1 MGVER
6 RDTEVSEGDGG
17 PRLVMPAPAKV
28 NLVLCIGGTREDGFH
43 DLVSIFQAVEIRD
56 TVMLSTLDAPEIR
69 VTASDARLPCDER
82 NTAYRA
88 ARLLRD
94 AHAPDRGVKIY
105 LEKRIPAEAGLGGG
119 SSDAAA
125 VLRGLNALWGLGL
138 STEALLPFAAAVGSD
153 VPFFLSA
160 GCALVRGRGERVE
173 PLPCSLDA
181 HLVIAKPAVGVS
193 TARAYAELDAL
204 RAGRVPEPCDDAIA
218 TMRAAL
224 ERGDR
229 AGVVRALRNDLEA
242 PVLAMHPEIAGLKA
256 ELLARGAEGALLS
269 GSGSAVFGL
278 FATEDAARECAGALA
293 ERWPWVCVARP
304 WRSR

>member
-1 MGVER
+1 
-6 RDTEVSEGDGG
+6 
-17 PRLVMPAPAKV
+17 
-28 NLVLCIGGTREDGFH
+28 
-43 DLVSIFQAVEIRD
+43 
-56 TVMLSTLDAPEIR
+56 
-69 VTASDARLPCDER
+69 
-82 NTAYRA
+82 
-88 ARLLRD
+88 
-94 AHAPDRGVKIY
+94 
-105 LEKRIPAEAGLGGG
+105 
-119 SSDAAA
+119 
-125 VLRGLNALWGLGL
+125 
-138 STEALLPFAAAVGSD
+138 
-153 VPFFLSA
+153 
-160 GCALVRGRGERVE
+160 
-173 PLPCSLDA
+173 LDA